1 MGFDIIGRLTAIPKV
16 RVTDRE
22 KSLQHNFDFCLAT
35 FPVPCYLYPGS
46 PEERINL
53 ERALS

>member
-1 MGFDIIGRLTAIPKV
+1 MRFDIIGRFIAIPKV

-22 KSLQHNFDFCLAT
+22 KSLQHNFNFCLAT

-46 PEERINL
+46 PEHRLNL
-53 ERALS
+53 ERTLS